1 MAKDYYDPIKAH
13 EYYIKHRKLKGRHFT
28 KGFSQTQRE
37 QWAYARNQLSEEH
50 KEINKGLT
58 ESQKENI
65 AKVNEA
71 KKAQKERLTKQAKA
85 KINNIRNQ
93 IATLPP
99 ERAKLVMNSLRNVRQ
114 NIQNELQRL
123 KKGVDEQAKLDKTA
137 IKDKTKQSREQE
149 KTDYQS
155 RIDEAY
161 KKIKG

>member
-1 MAKDYYDPIKAH
+1 MATDYDPIKAH
-13 EYYIKHRKLKGRHFT
+13 EYYEKHKKLKGRHST
-28 KGFSQTQRE
+28 KGFSQTQKE
-37 QWAYARNQLSEEH
+37 QWSYARHQLSEEH
-50 KEINKGLT
+50 KDINKGLT

-71 KKAQKERLTKQAKA
+71 KKAQKERLTKEAKA
-85 KINNIRNQ
+85 KINDIRNQ

-149 KTDYQS
+149 KVDYQS